1 MISFR
6 QEDLLLVTGAGSG
19 IGKAVA
25 LACNALG
32 ATVVATGRALDKLQ
46 AVKNESINPNA
57 FHLEPLD
64 LLADLDALPH
74 WIKSLRERH
83 GKFKGLVCCAGHAGI
98 MPLRE
103 YSRTAAA
110 QLFDIHFHAPI
121 LLAKGF
127 ADRRN
132 NAGPGS
138 SIVFISSAAALAR
151 EPGLS
156 AYGGAKA
163 ALQAASSVL
172 SKELAPQKIRVNA
185 IAPAVVRTPMGEAYL
200 SFLSEEGAKKE
211 VAAYPLGIGE
221 PDDVAGMVAFLL
233 SDAGRWITGQT
244 IVMDGGRY

>member
-1 MISFR
+1 VIAFTR
-6 QEDLLLVTGAGSG
+6 EQRIVVTGAGSG

-32 ATVVATGRALDKLQ
+32 ATVIANGRDRGKLEN
-46 AVKNESINPNA
+46 ARSASAHPDA
-57 FHLEPLD
+57 FHVEPLD
-64 LLADLDALPH
+64 LLADLDALPG

-83 GKFKGLVCCAGHAGI
+83 GKLGGLACCAGHAGI

-103 YSRTAAA
+103 YARSEAAR
-110 QLFDIHFHAPI
+110 LFDIHFHAPV

-132 NAGPGS
+132 NRGPGS
-138 SIVFISSAAALAR
+138 SIVFIASAAAMAR
-151 EPGLS
+151 EAGLL

-163 ALQAASSVL
+163 ALLAAAAVL

-200 SFLSEEGAKKE
+200 SFLGEGAPAE
-211 VAAYPLGIGE
+211 QAAYPFGIGE
-221 PDDVAGMVAFLL
+221 PEDVAGMAAWLF